1 MKNHRKL
8 IAATAILALVAMT
21 TPAFAW
27 MGDWSGTQVGRG
39 MGPATGAQ
47 ALTAE
52 QQKNIDEIQGKFQP
66 QLQDLQQKL
75 NAKQG
80 ELIAARNNN
89 TTTVGRLNALVSE
102 LDKLERAYW
111 TKLDQ
116 ANAETTQAAGTGFAP
131 YFTCGYM
138 GCNHQGHM
146 GAVMPGRHMACCW

>member
-1 MKNHRKL
+1 MKNHRKR

-27 MGDWSGTQVGRG
+27 RGDWSGAQMGRG

-52 QQKNIDEIQGKFQP
+52 QQKRVDEMQGKYQP

-75 NAKQG
+75 NAKQD

-89 TTTVGRLNALVSE
+89 TTTVGRLNAIEGE
-102 LDKLERAYW
+102 LFQLERQYW
-111 TKLDQ
+111 TLLTQ
-116 ANAETTQAAGTGFAP
+116 ANAEATQAAGTGFAP

-138 GCNHQGHM
+138 GCNHQDHM
-146 GAVMPGRHMACCW
+146 GAVMPGRHMARCC